1 MSGTQEVIDLV
12 EGPDGV
18 YIHTGIGAL
27 FNTDARPRGR
37 VGPTPSEKDDGT
49 LTTGK
54 VAFWGENNDHP
65 QEIVE
70 VIRKSDIL
78 LPLIVQSAKMLMGQG
93 SMYGT
98 TEYDDAT
105 GEEIMKPMAVP
116 EIDDTLED
124 FNSDLYLYESGIDWF
139 SSGNAFQEIHM
150 THGGTV
156 AGLYCND
163 FTRCRLGRKN
173 SNGQITQAYVD
184 GDWAGRFQPR
194 DKTIT
199 IPALD
204 PYYRIPQQIRA
215 SNAARFMLPI
225 RILAHDRDYYGRA
238 QWHGL
243 MDSGVL
249 EFSTE
254 VLKWRRFY
262 LKNSMTLPYQI
273 KVDRIYWSNKYK
285 GFYEMPP
292 KKQKE
297 LKKKELDAFT
307 EWATGVERAGR
318 SIMTEMQTDPI
329 SKFQWSLWEIIQF
342 KIETSAGQ
350 YIPDG
355 QDSDFRTARAFM
367 DPTLFGI
374 APGKDRNSAG
384 SGSDKRIAHTHHVLD
399 SHSDANLLLTGHR
412 VMTEVNDW
420 HKKYGKGKRIK
431 WRFRGYHAATQ
442 DRVLGAIAAKPP
454 TDAPPN
460 DGAS

>member
-1 MSGTQEVIDLV
+1 MSEQVLEMV
-12 EGPDGV
+12 EKDGV
-18 YIHTGIGAL
+18 YYHDGLKAT
-27 FNTDARPRGR
+27 FNTGDTRPRGR

-70 VIRKSDIL
+70 VIQKSDIL
-78 LPLIVQSAKMLMGQG
+78 QPLIVQSAKMMIGQG
-93 SMYGT
+93 LVYGT
-98 TEYDDAT
+98 TDIDEVT
-105 GEEIMKPMAVP
+105 GEEVLKPMQVP
-116 EIDDTLED
+116 EIEDLLED
-124 FNSDLYLYESGIDWF
+124 FNSDLYLYESAIDWF
-139 SSGNAFQEIHM
+139 TSGNAFQEIQM
-150 THGGTV
+150 NFGGTV

-163 FTRCRLGRKN
+163 FTRCRLSRKDPKGR
-173 SNGQITQAYVD
+173 ITTAFVD
-184 GDWAGRFQPR
+184 GDWPGRYDIR
-194 DKTIT
+194 KETIAM
-199 IPALD
+199 PALD

-215 SNAARFMLPI
+215 SKADRFMLPI

-238 QWHGL
+238 PWHGL
-243 MDSGVL
+243 IDSGVL
-249 EFSTE
+249 EIAADTLS
-254 VLKWRRFY
+254 WRKFF
-262 LKNSMTLPYQI
+262 LKNAMTLRYHIEVDSRFWTEKYPGFLEKPKEDQKTI
-273 KVDRIYWSNKYK
+273 KQN
-285 GFYEMPP
+285 
-292 KKQKE
+292 
-297 LKKKELDAFT
+297 ELDAFVK
-307 EWATGVERAGR
+307 WGTGVEKSGKTL
-318 SIMTEMQTDPI
+318 MTTLLMDPV
-329 SKFQWSLWEIIQF
+329 SKVQWSLWKITPF
-342 KIETSAGQ
+342 KLEVSSGA

-355 QDSDFRTARAFM
+355 QDSDFRTARSFM

-420 HKKYGKGKRIK
+420 HKKYGNGKRIK

-442 DRVLGAIAAKPP
+442 DRVLGAIAAKKP